1 MSERNENRTAGR
13 SSYECAS
20 GHISFSSL
28 FFSIA
33 LELPIPLAISK
44 APSVFSLRLLGT
56 SCRHYAKQHIHYF
69 GFSYS

>member
-1 MSERNENRTAGR
+1 MSERNENRTTGR

-20 GHISFSSL
+20 GHISFPSL

-44 APSVFSLRLLGT
+44 APSTRN
-56 SCRHYAKQHIHYF
+56 
-69 GFSYS
+69 